1 MVADEERSLAVLFGE
16 VSEDRGVTP
25 DTERMVLCALRVK
38 GVPHISVEE
47 ALWTAAETL
56 ETPA

>member
-1 MVADEERSLAVLFGE
+1 MHLLGGRELDPEALAQ
-16 VSEDRGVTP
+16 
-25 DTERMVLCALRVK
+25 VK
-38 GVPHISVEE
+38 GVPRISVEE